1 MFSKQSVLFLFT
13 CSICFSISVLSYF
26 DTNAAEP
33 IQSVRDDSASQENDD
48 NGHPVV
54 EMKTIVVTAE
64 KRESNVREIPGSVS
78 VVSERQ
84 VDDYDVK
91 STMDIVNMTPNLY
104 ITETG
109 NALMTTFAAMR
120 GITGSM
126 SQIPAV
132 GFYVDDVYYS
142 SLDIGLFDVERI
154 EVLRGPQ
161 GTLYG
166 RNAEAGIINIITKQP
181 SDIWETS
188 LRLDAGEYDTFEARG
203 SLSGPIID
211 DKLAFRAAFRYYN
224 TDGYFEDMVSGA
236 DDVGSAEN
244 IDARFSLKST
254 PSDDLDLTL
263 AYDLQRYDSPKYAH
277 FAPLDGGDLRESIT
291 VDYPGETSKDADG
304 ASLRAE
310 YRMGDVR
317 LVSVTSG
324 RSEDHFITND
334 IDFTPFDLMRLM
346 VARDLTSW
354 TQEFRVLSDTEDE
367 PLQWLGGLFLLSEDD
382 DRHYETWM
390 NFMNMGM
397 GMPGETLTQ
406 KSGTETFGIA
416 LFGEASYMFN
426 DRLKATLGMRYD
438 REEKEFDYEQIPG
451 GPVFATMFGYP
462 SDAGSADDVF
472 DAWLPKAA
480 LSYTLSDEVMSY
492 VSVSRGFRSGGFN
505 DKEQMGSAF
514 KPEFTWN
521 YELGTK
527 TSWLDGRLQVN
538 VALFYIDWSDMQ
550 VEIMTEGGTSFW
562 LDNAAKATSKGAE
575 LELFALP
582 VTGLEL
588 IAGAA
593 YTDAS
598 YDDYRRGPEM
608 FDGKKVIDS
617 PEFTLNL
624 GGTYRFGGGFM
635 VNAIY
640 NHFGEIYFDPA
651 NTRSQEN
658 YGLLSAKIGYETE
671 DLDVYFYGR
680 NLFDKEY
687 ATRAFEVNDTWYGRA
702 GEPRTF
708 GVTVSARL

>member
-1 MFSKQSVLFLFT
+1 MFSKQSVLFLFAWVM
-13 CSICFSISVLSYF
+13 CMSAALLLSYPAI
-26 DTNAAEP
+26 AAEP
-33 IQSVRDDSASQENDD
+33 AAPVQDDSVNRENDEKK
-48 NGHPVV
+48 HPVV

-64 KRESNVREIPGSVS
+64 KRESDIREIPGSVS

-91 STMDIVNMTPNLY
+91 STMDIVNVTPNLY

-142 SLDIGLFDVERI
+142 SLDISLFDVERI

-166 RNAEAGIINIITKQP
+166 RNAEAGIINIITRQP
-181 SDIWETS
+181 SDIWKTS
-188 LRLDAGEYDTFEARG
+188 LRLDAGEYDAFEAKG

-211 DKLAFRAAFRYYN
+211 DRLVFRAAFRYYD
-224 TDGYFEDMVSGA
+224 TDGYFKDRVSGA
-236 DDVGSAEN
+236 DDVGSAESV
-244 IDARFSLKST
+244 DARFSLRST
-254 PSDDLDLTL
+254 PSDNLDLTL
-263 AYDLQRYDSPKYAH
+263 TYDLQRYDNPKYAH

-304 ASLRAE
+304 AALRAE

-334 IDFTPFDLMRLM
+334 IDFMPFDLMRLM
-346 VARDLTSW
+346 VARDLASW

-367 PLQWLGGLFLLSEDD
+367 PFQWLGGLFLLSEDD

-438 REEKEFDYEQIPG
+438 REEKDFDYEQIPG
-451 GPVFATMFGYP
+451 GPVFAAMFGYP
-462 SDAGSADDVF
+462 ADAGSADGVF

-480 LSYTLSDEVMSY
+480 LSYTFSDEVMSY

-505 DKEQMGSAF
+505 DKEVMGTPF

-521 YELGTK
+521 YELGAK
-527 TSWLDGRLQVN
+527 TSWLDDRLQVN
-538 VALFYIDWSDMQ
+538 AALFYIEWSDMQ
-550 VEIMTEGGTSFW
+550 VEIMTEDGTSFR

-575 LELFALP
+575 LELFARP
-582 VTGLEL
+582 MTGLEL

-598 YDDYRRGPEM
+598 YDDYRKGSEV
-608 FDGKKVIDS
+608 FDGNKVIDS

-624 GGTYRFGGGFM
+624 GGTYRFGGGFL

-671 DLDVYFYGR
+671 HLDVYLYGR
-680 NLFDKEY
+680 NLFDEKY
-687 ATRAFEVNDTWYGRA
+687 ATRAFEVSDTWYGRA
-702 GEPRTF
+702 GEPQTF
-708 GVTVSARL
+708 GVMVTGRL

>member
-1 MFSKQSVLFLFT
+1 MFSKQRVLYMLAAAMCISSVLLF
-13 CSICFSISVLSYF
+13 SFSPLS
-26 DTNAAEP
+26 AEETLP
-33 IQSVRDDSASQENDD
+33 VQDGATDREIDKKK
-48 NGHPVV
+48 HPVF
-54 EMKTIVVTAE
+54 EMKPIVVTAE
-64 KRESNVREIPGSVS
+64 KRESDIREIPGSVS
-78 VVSERQ
+78 VVSDVQ
-84 VDDYDVK
+84 VGDYGVE
-91 STMDIVNMTPNLY
+91 STMDIINVTPNLY

-109 NALMTTFAAMR
+109 NALMTTFAALR

-166 RNAEAGIINIITKQP
+166 RNAEAGIINIVTKQP
-181 SDIWETS
+181 SDTWETS
-188 LRLDAGEYDTFEARG
+188 LRLDAGGYDTFDAKG

-211 DKLAFRAAFRYYN
+211 DRLAFRAAFRYYD
-224 TDGYFEDMVSGA
+224 TDGYFKDRVSGA
-236 DDVGSAEN
+236 DDVGSAESV
-244 IDARFSLKST
+244 DARFSLRST
-254 PSDDLDLTL
+254 PSDNLDLTL
-263 AYDLQRYDSPKYAH
+263 TYDLQRYDSPKYAH

-291 VDYPGETSKDADG
+291 VDYPGETNKDADG

-310 YRMGDVR
+310 YRTGDVR

-334 IDFTPFDLMRLM
+334 IDFTPFDLMRLT
-346 VARDLTSW
+346 VARDLTAW

-367 PLQWLGGLFLLSEDD
+367 PFQWLGGLFLLSEDD

-416 LFGEASYMFN
+416 LFGEASYTFN

-462 SDAGSADDVF
+462 ADAGSADDVF

-480 LSYTLSDEVMSY
+480 LSYTFSDEVMSY

-505 DKEQMGSAF
+505 DKELMGVSF

-521 YELGTK
+521 YELGAK

-538 VALFYIDWSDMQ
+538 AALFYIEWSDMQ
-550 VEIMTEGGTSFW
+550 VEILTESGTSVW

-575 LELFALP
+575 LEIIARP
-582 VTGLEL
+582 MTGFEL
-588 IAGAA
+588 LAGAA
-593 YTDAS
+593 YTDAR
-598 YDDYRRGPEM
+598 YDNYRKGAEK
-608 FDGKKVIDS
+608 FDDNRVIDA
-617 PEFTLNL
+617 PEYTLNL
-624 GGTYRFGGGFM
+624 GATYRFGDGFL
-635 VNAIY
+635 VNAGY
-640 NHFGEIYFDPA
+640 HHFGEIYFDPA

-671 DLDVYFYGR
+671 HFGVYVYGR

-687 ATRAFEVNDTWYGRA
+687 VTWTGKVNNTWYGRA
-702 GEPRTF
+702 GEPQTF
-708 GVTVSARL
+708 GVTVTGRL